1 MYGDAPNRLTPHGAA
16 NSLGNLA
23 RSMVKFTILEAE
35 RASNCS
41 VLEAIAATE
50 HITDRVYGFAS
61 TISWYVKIAATL
73 AVKV

>member
-1 MYGDAPNRLTPHGAA
+1 
-16 NSLGNLA
+16 
-23 RSMVKFTILEAE
+23 MVKFTILEAE

-50 HITDRVYGFAS
+50 HITERVYGFAS

-73 AVKV
+73 AVEV